1 MKVRFLYPAFLEY
14 NSAIDFY
21 NTQQTGLGKKFIK
34 EIDKY
39 LEIIKKYPQSFPIY
53 TSKATKTALSIFPYN
68 IIYSIEE
75 DEILI
80 YAVAHQHRSPE
91 YWLSR

>member
-14 NSAIDFY
+14 NSAIDYY
-21 NTQQTGLGKKFIK
+21 NTQQTGLGKKFIQ
-34 EIDKY
+34 EVDKY

-53 TSKATKTALSIFPYN
+53 TSKTRKTALSTFPYN
-68 IIYSIEE
+68 IIYLIEE

-80 YAVAHQHRSPE
+80 
-91 YWLSR
+91 

>member
-14 NSAIDFY
+14 NSAIDYY

-34 EIDKY
+34 EFDKY
-39 LEIIKKYPQSFPIY
+39 LEIVKKYPQSFPIY
-53 TSKATKTALSIFPYN
+53 TSKARKTALSIFPYN